1 MLWTD
6 SSIYSRSPYVIKDSE
21 IPMESHVE
29 RTSSSSLSDKD
40 ADLEKGEH
48 GLSLASRFD
57 VLITVRSSAFS
68 ARYHRYCGVR

>member
-1 MLWTD
+1 
-6 SSIYSRSPYVIKDSE
+6 
-21 IPMESHVE
+21 MESHVE

-57 VLITVRSSAFS
+57 VLMTVCSSAFS